1 MSYQRR
7 DLTVQIT
14 LAQGT
19 FDEQSGNILT
29 AKNMKCECSISAY
42 GGISGTSLNLSLYGL
57 SLDKMSKLT
66 SKAQRYIAQEQN
78 LIKVMAN
85 DETVFL
91 GTITSARIN
100 LNQMPDAPIEIVA
113 NSVGYERTIPCTP
126 TSING
131 TTSVA
136 SMVQAIANKVGLKF
150 VNIDVDAKAT
160 NEHAHGNAI
169 QQIQYLAQAYDFY
182 ADIDIGSVII
192 YKSQSAIDAV
202 VPHVSPDNGLL
213 GYPIFYDMGINFRCM
228 FSSAL
233 RVGRKVNL
241 QTSLPNGSGEYMI
254 THGTTHYL
262 SSNMDGGLWDTF
274 VVAYPIE
281 NIGAN

>member
-29 AKNMKCECSISAY
+29 LKNMKCECSISAY
-42 GGISGTSLNLSLYGL
+42 GGISGTSLNMSLYGL
-57 SLDKMSKLT
+57 SLDKMAKLT
-66 SKAQRYIAQEQN
+66 SKAQRYIDQPQN

-100 LNQMPDAPIEIVA
+100 LNQMPDAPIEMVA
-113 NSVGYERTIPCTP
+113 NAVGYERTLPCTP

-160 NEHAHGNAI
+160 NEHAQGNAI
-169 QQIQYLAQAYDFY
+169 QQIQYLAQAYDFID
-182 ADIDIGSVII
+182 DIDVGTVFI
-192 YKSQSAIDAV
+192 YKSQSTIDGII
-202 VPHVSPDNGLL
+202 PHVSPENGLL
-213 GYPIFYDMGINFRCM
+213 GYPIFYDMGINFRCV

-241 QTSLPNGSGEYMI
+241 QTSLPHGSGEYLI

-274 VVAYPIE
+274 VVAYPLQ